1 MVFNAT
7 FNNISTIYL
16 GGQFYRWR
24 NRSARR
30 KRPTC
35 VLYKLELSPV
45 ECAIFKMVC
54 PPMYKINT
62 LNHNN
67 HILEYYFVKIFKNY
81 SFHNYYYFANI

>member
-1 MVFNAT
+1 
-7 FNNISTIYL
+7 
-16 GGQFYRWR
+16 
-24 NRSARR
+24 
-30 KRPTC
+30 
-35 VLYKLELSPV
+35 
-45 ECAIFKMVC
+45 MVC